1 MEEAD
6 CIVVGAGVVGLA
18 IARELARAGREVL
31 IVEAEGAIGTGV
43 SSRNSEVIHAGIYY
57 PTGLVKTRL
66 CTEGRARLYAFCA
79 DYGILHRRCG
89 KILVAT
95 TDHEIAKLEALKAQG
110 NANGVDDL
118 RWLSAAEARA
128 LEPELI
134 CVRALLSPS
143 TGIIDSHAFMLALQ
157 GDAESHGAVVAFET
171 PVVGG
176 RVEAGRLVIETG
188 GAEPM
193 RLAARTVVNTAGLGA
208 QRLALAIEGLPAAT
222 VPPLHLA
229 KGNYFALATRAP
241 FSHLIYP
248 MPVAGGLGVHLTL
261 DLAGR
266 ARFGPDV
273 EWIDAVDYG
282 VDPARCESF
291 YSAIRAYWPNLAD
304 GALVPDYC
312 GIRPKIER
320 PGGSTTDFM
329 ISGPQTH
336 GVAGLFNLFGIESPG
351 LTASLAIGHLVT
363 SLAT

>member
-1 MEEAD
+1 MDEAD
-6 CIVVGAGVVGLA
+6 CIVVGAGVVGLT
-18 IARELARAGREVL
+18 IARQLARAGREVL
-31 IVEAEGAIGTGV
+31 IVEAESTIGTGV

-66 CTEGRARLYAFCA
+66 CTEGREQLYAFCA
-79 DYGILHRRCG
+79 EYRIPHRRCG

-95 TDHEIAKLEALKAQG
+95 TDHEIAKLEAIKAQG

-118 RWLSAAEARA
+118 RWLSAADARA
-128 LEPELI
+128 LEPELT

-157 GDAESHGAVVAFET
+157 GDAERHGAVVAFET

-176 RVEAGRLVIETG
+176 NVENGRLVIETG
-188 GAEPM
+188 GAEPV
-193 RLAARTVVNTAGLGA
+193 RLAARTVVNAAGLGA
-208 QRLALAIEGLPAAT
+208 QRLALAIAGLPDET

-229 KGNYFALATRAP
+229 KGNYFALAIRAP

-273 EWIDAVDYG
+273 EWIDAIDYS
-282 VDPARCESF
+282 VDPTRCESF
-291 YSAIRAYWPNLAD
+291 YPAIRAYWPNLPD

-329 ISGPQTH
+329 IAGPQTH
-336 GVAGLFNLFGIESPG
+336 GIPGLFNLFGIESPG
-351 LTASLAIGHLVT
+351 LTASLAIGRLLA
-363 SLAT
+363 SLAN

>member
-1 MEEAD
+1 MDEAD

-18 IARELARAGREVL
+18 IARELARSGREVF
-31 IVEAEGAIGTGV
+31 IAEAESAIGTGV
-43 SSRNSEVIHAGIYY
+43 SSRNSEVIHAGLYY
-57 PTGLVKTRL
+57 PTGLIKTRL
-66 CTEGRARLYAFCA
+66 CTEGREQLYAFCA
-79 DYGILHRRCG
+79 DYRVPHRRCG

-95 TDHEIAKLEALKAQG
+95 TDHEISKLEAIKAQG

-118 RWLSAAEARA
+118 QWLSAADARA
-128 LEPELI
+128 LEPELT

-157 GDAESHGAVVAFET
+157 GDAENHGAVVAFGT
-171 PVVGG
+171 PVIGG
-176 RVEAGRLVIETG
+176 AVENGRLVIETG
-188 GAEPM
+188 GADPT
-193 RLAARTVVNTAGLGA
+193 RIAARTVVNAAGLGA
-208 QRLALAIEGLPAAT
+208 QRLALAIEGLPAAA

-241 FSHLIYP
+241 FSHLVYP

-273 EWIDAVDYG
+273 EWIDEVDYC
-282 VDPARCESF
+282 VDPARCQSF
-291 YSAIRAYWPNLAD
+291 YPAIRSYWPNLPD
-304 GALVPDYC
+304 GALAPDYC

-329 ISGPQTH
+329 ISGPENH
-336 GVAGLFNLFGIESPG
+336 GIPGLFNLFGIESPG
-351 LTASLAIGHLVT
+351 LTASLAIGRLLS
-363 SLAT
+363 SLAG

>member
-1 MEEAD
+1 MDEAD

-18 IARELARAGREVL
+18 IARELARSGREVL
-31 IVEAEGAIGTGV
+31 IVEAENAVGTGV
-43 SSRNSEVIHAGIYY
+43 SSRNSEVIHAGLYY

-66 CTEGRARLYAFCA
+66 CTEGRAQLYAFCA
-79 DYGILHRRCG
+79 DYRIPHRRCG

-95 TDHEIAKLEALKAQG
+95 TDHEIAKLEAIKAQG

-128 LEPELI
+128 LEPELT

-143 TGIIDSHAFMLALQ
+143 TGIIDSHALMLALQ
-157 GDAESHGAVVAFET
+157 GDAERHGAVVAFQT

-176 RVEAGRLVIETG
+176 NVEKDRLVIETG

-193 RLAARTVVNTAGLGA
+193 RIAARTVVNAAGLGA
-208 QRLALAIEGLPAAT
+208 QRLALAIEGLPAET

-229 KGNYFALATRAP
+229 KGNYFALTTRAP
-241 FSHLIYP
+241 FSHLVYP

-273 EWIDAVDYG
+273 EWIDTIDYS
-282 VDPARCESF
+282 VDPARCASF
-291 YSAIRAYWPNLAD
+291 YPAIRAYWPNLPD
-304 GALVPDYC
+304 GALAPDYC

-320 PGGSTTDFM
+320 PGGSTTDFR
-329 ISGPQTH
+329 IAGPQTH
-336 GVAGLFNLFGIESPG
+336 GIAGLFNLFGIESPG
-351 LTASLAIGHLVT
+351 LTASLAIGRL
-363 SLAT
+363 LANLAN